1 MKKLVLAAAALVS
14 FLSASTSNAQLTGPS
29 ALNIIRDD
37 FSNNGYTV
45 ESGSNSMLM
54 KDASGNIIF
63 SVSQVNPQTV
73 TLTSVVARTRKLT
86 SEQESML
93 QRKIAHFNISSSVG
107 TLWLDNATGEVTM
120 EHHLNPRFVSPA
132 TMAKIAANFGDL
144 VRTEEQVL
152 MQ

>member
-14 FLSASTSNAQLTGPS
+14 FFFATASHAQLTGPS
-29 ALNIIRDD
+29 ALNAIRDD

-45 ESGSNSMLM
+45 EAGSNSVLM
-54 KDASGNIIF
+54 KDASGNTIF
-63 SVSQVNPQTV
+63 TVSQVNPQTI
-73 TLTSVVARTRKLT
+73 TLSSVIAHLHQLSAEQRT
-86 SEQESML
+86 QL
-93 QRKIAHFNISSSVG
+93 QRRIAFFNYSSSVG
-107 TLWLDNATGEVTM
+107 TLWYNTATGEVTM

-132 TMAKIAANFGDL
+132 TMVKVAASFGDM